1 MTTILVI
8 EDELPIRELIAEM
21 LMLEDF
27 EVLQAGNGLEG
38 IEIAQSQCP
47 NLIICDV
54 MMPVLDGYGV
64 LTALQQDTSTASIPF
79 IFLTA
84 RGTKQDIRH
93 GMNLGAD
100 DYLIKPFTQDEL
112 LDAINIRLKKQA
124 NSLQQYRSEL
134 ESKEEQLNYLLYH
147 DPLTQLPN
155 QLSLQDKFQQIVV
168 SAAPTIPLTPDEVN
182 FPLILISL
190 DRLHLINQLLGYEG
204 GNELLCALVKEIK
217 SFLQPQDIITYLNS
231 NEFVILLVAE
241 RQTLNLE
248 TAHAKTTNFIQSLL
262 QKLSTPLLIRH
273 QEVVLHLLFGIAF
286 YPQNGRTLAQL
297 LQKATIAKESA
308 KSQLSASFQFYRP
321 ELTAVTD
328 PLQLESDL
336 RGALAKEQFVVYY
349 QPQINTQSHRIIGA
363 EALIR
368 WIHPQRGLV
377 SPALFIPLA
386 EETGLIQ
393 EIGEWVLEHVC
404 QQIKQWLDLD
414 LSPVRIAVNLSAR
427 QFQQPN
433 LAIWLASLLQKW
445 KTDSSYLEVELT
457 ESMLVRDV
465 PASIEQLQAIKSLGI
480 RVAMDDF
487 GTGYS
492 SLSYLQQFP
501 FDILK
506 IDQCF
511 IRKIDQN
518 PKNAAIAQAIIMMA
532 HQLNL
537 RVIAEGVETP
547 AELAFLQENGCD
559 DLQGYLFSPPV
570 NAESFTQILQ
580 QKQSLFPVSP
590 TP

>member
-27 EVLQAGNGLEG
+27 EVLQAGDGREG
-38 IEIAQSQCP
+38 IEMAQSQCP

-79 IFLTA
+79 VFLTA
-84 RGTKQDIRH
+84 RGTKQDIRY

-112 LDAINIRLKKQA
+112 LDAISIRLRKQA

-134 ESKEEQLNYLLYH
+134 ESKQEQLNYLLYH

-168 SAAPTIPLTPDEVN
+168 SVAPTIPSNPDEVT

-204 GNELLCALVKEIK
+204 GNELLCAVVKEIK

-248 TAHAKTTNFIQSLL
+248 TAHAQTTNFIQSLL

-308 KSQLSASFQFYRP
+308 KSQLSAPFQFYRP
-321 ELTAVTD
+321 ELTAVND

-336 RGALAKEQFVVYY
+336 RGALAKEQFVIYY

-368 WIHPQRGLV
+368 WVHPQRGLV
-377 SPALFIPLA
+377 SPGLFIPLA

-393 EIGEWVLEHVC
+393 EIGEWVLGHVC

-433 LAIWLASLLQKW
+433 LAIWLASLLEKW
-445 KTDSSYLEVELT
+445 GTDSSYLEVELT
-457 ESMLVRDV
+457 ESIIVRDV

-547 AELAFLQENGCD
+547 AELTFLQENGCD

-570 NAESFTQILQ
+570 NAKIFTAMLQ
-580 QKQSLFPVSP
+580 SKQSLFP

>member
-27 EVLQAGNGLEG
+27 EVLQAGNGREG
-38 IEIAQSQCP
+38 IDIAQSQCP

-84 RGTKQDIRH
+84 RGTKQDIRY

-112 LDAINIRLKKQA
+112 LDAISIRLRKQA

-134 ESKEEQLNYLLYH
+134 ESKQEQLDYLLYH

-168 SAAPTIPLTPDEVN
+168 SVAPTIPSTPDEVT

-204 GNELLCALVKEIK
+204 GNELLCALVKEIQ

-248 TAHAKTTNFIQSLL
+248 TAHAQTTNFIQSLL

-308 KSQLSASFQFYRP
+308 KSQLSAPFQFYRP
-321 ELTAVTD
+321 ELTAVND

-336 RGALAKEQFVVYY
+336 RGALAKEQFVIYY

-377 SPALFIPLA
+377 SPGLFIPLA

-393 EIGEWVLEHVC
+393 EIGEWILDHVC

-433 LAIWLASLLQKW
+433 LAIWLANLLQKW
-445 KTDSSYLEVELT
+445 GTDSSYLEVELT
-457 ESMLVRDV
+457 ESMLVRDI

-547 AELAFLQENGCD
+547 AELAFLQKNGCD

-570 NAESFTQILQ
+570 NAKIFTQMLQ
-580 QKQSLFPVSP
+580 SKQSLFP

>member
-27 EVLQAGNGLEG
+27 EVLQAGNGREG

-64 LTALQQDTSTASIPF
+64 LTALQQDTITASIPF

-112 LDAINIRLKKQA
+112 LDAISIRLRKQA

-134 ESKEEQLNYLLYH
+134 ESKQEQLDYLLYH

-168 SAAPTIPLTPDEVN
+168 SVAPTIPSTPDEVT

-204 GNELLCALVKEIK
+204 GNELLCALVKEIQ

-248 TAHAKTTNFIQSLL
+248 TAHAQTTNFIQSLL

-308 KSQLSASFQFYRP
+308 KSQLSAPFQFYRP
-321 ELTAVTD
+321 ELTAVND

-336 RGALAKEQFVVYY
+336 RGALAKEQFVIYY

-377 SPALFIPLA
+377 SPGLFIPLA

-393 EIGEWVLEHVC
+393 EIGEWILDHVC

-433 LAIWLASLLQKW
+433 LAIWLANLLQKW
-445 KTDSSYLEVELT
+445 GTDSSYLEVELT
-457 ESMLVRDV
+457 ESMLVRDI

-547 AELAFLQENGCD
+547 AELAFLQKNGCD

-570 NAESFTQILQ
+570 NAKIFTQMLQ
-580 QKQSLFPVSP
+580 SKQSLFP

>member
-8 EDELPIRELIAEM
+8 EDELPIRELIVEM

-27 EVLQAGNGLEG
+27 EVLQAGNGREG
-38 IEIAQSQCP
+38 IEIAQSQLP

-79 IFLTA
+79 VFLTA
-84 RGTKQDIRH
+84 RGTKQDIRY

-112 LDAINIRLKKQA
+112 LDAISIRLRKQA

-134 ESKEEQLNYLLYH
+134 ESKQEQLDYLLYH

-168 SAAPTIPLTPDEVN
+168 SVAPTIPSTPDEVT

-248 TAHAKTTNFIQSLL
+248 TAHAQTTNFIQSLL

-308 KSQLSASFQFYRP
+308 KSQLNAPFQFYRP
-321 ELTAVTD
+321 ELTAVND

-336 RGALAKEQFVVYY
+336 RGALAKEQFVIYY

-377 SPALFIPLA
+377 SPGLFIPLA

-393 EIGEWVLEHVC
+393 EIGEWILDHVC

-433 LAIWLASLLQKW
+433 LAIWLANLLQKW
-445 KTDSSYLEVELT
+445 GTDSSYLEVELT
-457 ESMLVRDV
+457 ESMLVRDI

-547 AELAFLQENGCD
+547 AELAFLQKNGCD

-570 NAESFTQILQ
+570 NAKIFTQMLQ
-580 QKQSLFPVSP
+580 SKQSLFP

>member
-27 EVLQAGNGLEG
+27 EVLQAGNGREG

-79 IFLTA
+79 VFLTA
-84 RGTKQDIRH
+84 RGTKQDIRY

-112 LDAINIRLKKQA
+112 LDAISIRLRKQA

-134 ESKEEQLNYLLYH
+134 ESKQEQLDYLLYH

-168 SAAPTIPLTPDEVN
+168 SVAPTIPSTPDEVT

-204 GNELLCALVKEIK
+204 GNELLCALVKEIQ

-248 TAHAKTTNFIQSLL
+248 TAHAQTTNFIQSLL

-286 YPQNGRTLAQL
+286 YPHNGRTLAQL

-308 KSQLSASFQFYRP
+308 KSQLSAPFQFYRP
-321 ELTAVTD
+321 ELTAVND

-336 RGALAKEQFVVYY
+336 RGALAKEQFVIYY

-377 SPALFIPLA
+377 SPGLFIPLA

-393 EIGEWVLEHVC
+393 EIGEWILDHVC

-433 LAIWLASLLQKW
+433 LAIWLANLLQKW
-445 KTDSSYLEVELT
+445 GTDSSYLEVELT
-457 ESMLVRDV
+457 ESMLVRDI

-547 AELAFLQENGCD
+547 AELAFLQKNGCD

-570 NAESFTQILQ
+570 NAKIFTQMLQ
-580 QKQSLFPVSP
+580 SKQSLFP

>member
-27 EVLQAGNGLEG
+27 EVLQAGNGREG

-79 IFLTA
+79 VFLTA
-84 RGTKQDIRH
+84 RGTKQDIRY

-112 LDAINIRLKKQA
+112 LDAISIRLRKQA

-134 ESKEEQLNYLLYH
+134 ESKQEQLDYLLYH

-168 SAAPTIPLTPDEVN
+168 SVAPTIPSTPDEVT

-204 GNELLCALVKEIK
+204 GNELLCALVKEIQ

-241 RQTLNLE
+241 RQTLNME
-248 TAHAKTTNFIQSLL
+248 TAHAQTTNFIQSLL

-308 KSQLSASFQFYRP
+308 KSQLSDPFQFYRP
-321 ELTAVTD
+321 ELTAVND

-336 RGALAKEQFVVYY
+336 RGALAKEQFVIYY

-377 SPALFIPLA
+377 SPGLFIPLA

-393 EIGEWVLEHVC
+393 EIGEWILDHVC

-433 LAIWLASLLQKW
+433 LAIWLANLLQKW
-445 KTDSSYLEVELT
+445 GTDSSYLEVELT
-457 ESMLVRDV
+457 ESMLVRDI

-547 AELAFLQENGCD
+547 AELAFLQKNGCD

-570 NAESFTQILQ
+570 NAKIFTQMLQ
-580 QKQSLFPVSP
+580 SKQSLFP

>member
-27 EVLQAGNGLEG
+27 EVLQAGNGREG
-38 IEIAQSQCP
+38 IEIAQSQLP

-79 IFLTA
+79 VFLTA
-84 RGTKQDIRH
+84 RGTKQDIRY

-112 LDAINIRLKKQA
+112 LDAISIRLRKQA

-134 ESKEEQLNYLLYH
+134 ESKQEQLDYLLYH

-168 SAAPTIPLTPDEVN
+168 SVAPTIPSTPDEVT

-204 GNELLCALVKEIK
+204 GNELLCALVKEIQ

-248 TAHAKTTNFIQSLL
+248 TAHAQTTNFIQSLL

-308 KSQLSASFQFYRP
+308 KSQLSAPFQFYRP
-321 ELTAVTD
+321 ELTAVND

-336 RGALAKEQFVVYY
+336 RGALAKEQFVIYY

-377 SPALFIPLA
+377 SPGLFIPLA

-393 EIGEWVLEHVC
+393 EIGEWILDHVC

-433 LAIWLASLLQKW
+433 LAIWLANLLQKW
-445 KTDSSYLEVELT
+445 GTDSSYLEVELT
-457 ESMLVRDV
+457 ESMLVRDI

-570 NAESFTQILQ
+570 NAKIFTQMLQ
-580 QKQSLFPVSP
+580 SKQSLFP

>member
-27 EVLQAGNGLEG
+27 EVLQAGNGREG
-38 IEIAQSQCP
+38 IDIAQSQCP

-84 RGTKQDIRH
+84 RGTKQDIRY

-112 LDAINIRLKKQA
+112 LDAISIRLRKQA

-134 ESKEEQLNYLLYH
+134 ESKQEQLDYLLYH

-168 SAAPTIPLTPDEVN
+168 SVAPTIPSTPDEVT

-204 GNELLCALVKEIK
+204 GNELLCALVKEIQ

-248 TAHAKTTNFIQSLL
+248 TAHAQTTTFIQSLL

-308 KSQLSASFQFYRP
+308 KSQLSAPFQFYRP
-321 ELTAVTD
+321 ELTAVND

-336 RGALAKEQFVVYY
+336 RGALAKEQFVIYY

-377 SPALFIPLA
+377 SPGLFIPLA

-393 EIGEWVLEHVC
+393 EIGEWILDHVC

-433 LAIWLASLLQKW
+433 LAIWLANLLQKW
-445 KTDSSYLEVELT
+445 GTDSSYLEVELT
-457 ESMLVRDV
+457 ESMLVRDI

-537 RVIAEGVETP
+537 RVIAEGVETL
-547 AELAFLQENGCD
+547 AELAFLQKNGCD

-570 NAESFTQILQ
+570 NAKIFTQMLQ
-580 QKQSLFPVSP
+580 SKQSLFP

>member
-1 MTTILVI
+1 
-8 EDELPIRELIAEM
+8 M

-27 EVLQAGNGLEG
+27 EVLQAGNGREG
-38 IEIAQSQCP
+38 IEIAQSQLP

-79 IFLTA
+79 VFLTA
-84 RGTKQDIRH
+84 RGTKQDIRY

-112 LDAINIRLKKQA
+112 LDAISIRLRKQA

-134 ESKEEQLNYLLYH
+134 ESKQEQLDYLLYH

-168 SAAPTIPLTPDEVN
+168 SVAPTIPSTPDEVT

-204 GNELLCALVKEIK
+204 GNELLCALVKEIQ

-248 TAHAKTTNFIQSLL
+248 TAHAQTTNFIQSLL

-308 KSQLSASFQFYRP
+308 KSQLSAPFQFYRP
-321 ELTAVTD
+321 ELTAVND

-336 RGALAKEQFVVYY
+336 RGALAKEQFVIYY

-377 SPALFIPLA
+377 SPGLFIPLA

-393 EIGEWVLEHVC
+393 EIGEWILDHVC

-433 LAIWLASLLQKW
+433 LAIWLANLLQKW
-445 KTDSSYLEVELT
+445 GTDSSYLEVELT
-457 ESMLVRDV
+457 ESMLVRDI

-570 NAESFTQILQ
+570 NAKIFTQMLQ
-580 QKQSLFPVSP
+580 SKQSLFP

>member
-27 EVLQAGNGLEG
+27 EVLQAGNGREG

-79 IFLTA
+79 VFLTA
-84 RGTKQDIRH
+84 RGTKQDIRY

-112 LDAINIRLKKQA
+112 LDAISIRLRKQA

-134 ESKEEQLNYLLYH
+134 ESKQEQLDYLLYH

-168 SAAPTIPLTPDEVN
+168 SVAPTIPSTPDEVT

-204 GNELLCALVKEIK
+204 GNELLCALVKEIQ

-248 TAHAKTTNFIQSLL
+248 TAHAQTTTFIQSLL

-308 KSQLSASFQFYRP
+308 KSQLSAPFQFYRP
-321 ELTAVTD
+321 ELTAVND

-336 RGALAKEQFVVYY
+336 RGALAKEQFVIYY

-377 SPALFIPLA
+377 SPGLFIPLA

-393 EIGEWVLEHVC
+393 EIGEWILDHVC

-445 KTDSSYLEVELT
+445 GTDSSYLEVELT
-457 ESMLVRDV
+457 ESMLVRDI

-547 AELAFLQENGCD
+547 AELAFLQKNGCD

-570 NAESFTQILQ
+570 NAKIFTQMLQ
-580 QKQSLFPVSP
+580 SKQSLFP

>member
-27 EVLQAGNGLEG
+27 EVLQAGNGREG

-79 IFLTA
+79 VFLTA
-84 RGTKQDIRH
+84 RGTKQDIRY

-112 LDAINIRLKKQA
+112 LDAISIRLRKQA

-134 ESKEEQLNYLLYH
+134 ESKQEQLDYLLYH

-168 SAAPTIPLTPDEVN
+168 SVAPTIPSTPDEVT

-204 GNELLCALVKEIK
+204 GNELLCALVKEIQ

-248 TAHAKTTNFIQSLL
+248 TAHAQTTTFIQSLL

-308 KSQLSASFQFYRP
+308 KSQLSAPFQFYRP
-321 ELTAVTD
+321 ELTAVND

-336 RGALAKEQFVVYY
+336 RGALAKEQFVIYY

-377 SPALFIPLA
+377 SPGLFIPLA

-393 EIGEWVLEHVC
+393 EIGEWILDHVC

-433 LAIWLASLLQKW
+433 LAIWLANLLQKW
-445 KTDSSYLEVELT
+445 GTDSSYLEVELT
-457 ESMLVRDV
+457 ESMLVRDI

-547 AELAFLQENGCD
+547 AELAFLQKNGCD

-570 NAESFTQILQ
+570 NAKIFTQMLQ
-580 QKQSLFPVSP
+580 SKQSLFP

>member
-27 EVLQAGNGLEG
+27 EVLQAGNGREG

-64 LTALQQDTSTASIPF
+64 LTALQQDTITASIPF
-79 IFLTA
+79 VFLTA
-84 RGTKQDIRH
+84 RGTKQDIRY

-112 LDAINIRLKKQA
+112 LDAISIRLRKQA

-134 ESKEEQLNYLLYH
+134 ESKQEQLDYLLYH

-168 SAAPTIPLTPDEVN
+168 SVAPTIPSTPDEVT

-241 RQTLNLE
+241 RQTLNME
-248 TAHAKTTNFIQSLL
+248 TAHAQTTNFIQSLL

-308 KSQLSASFQFYRP
+308 KSQLSAPFQFYRP
-321 ELTAVTD
+321 ELTAVND

-336 RGALAKEQFVVYY
+336 RGALAKEQFVIYY

-377 SPALFIPLA
+377 SPGLFIPLA

-393 EIGEWVLEHVC
+393 EIGEWILDHVC

-433 LAIWLASLLQKW
+433 LAIWLANLLQKW
-445 KTDSSYLEVELT
+445 GTDSSYLEVELT
-457 ESMLVRDV
+457 ESMLVRDI

-547 AELAFLQENGCD
+547 AELAFLQKNGCD

-570 NAESFTQILQ
+570 NAKIFTQMLQ
-580 QKQSLFPVSP
+580 SKQSLFP

>member
-27 EVLQAGNGLEG
+27 EVLQAGNGREG

-79 IFLTA
+79 VFLTA
-84 RGTKQDIRH
+84 RGTKQDIRY

-112 LDAINIRLKKQA
+112 LDAISIRLRKQA

-134 ESKEEQLNYLLYH
+134 ESKQEQLDYLLYH

-168 SAAPTIPLTPDEVN
+168 SVAPTIPSTPDEVT

-241 RQTLNLE
+241 RQTLNME
-248 TAHAKTTNFIQSLL
+248 TAHAQTTNFIQSLL

-308 KSQLSASFQFYRP
+308 KSQLSAPFQFYRP
-321 ELTAVTD
+321 ELTAVND

-336 RGALAKEQFVVYY
+336 RGALAKEQFVIYY

-377 SPALFIPLA
+377 SPGLFIPLA

-393 EIGEWVLEHVC
+393 EIGEWILDHVC

-433 LAIWLASLLQKW
+433 LAIWLANLLQKW
-445 KTDSSYLEVELT
+445 GTDSSYLEVELT
-457 ESMLVRDV
+457 ESMLVRDI

-570 NAESFTQILQ
+570 NAKIFTQMLQ
-580 QKQSLFPVSP
+580 SKQSLFP

>member
-8 EDELPIRELIAEM
+8 EDESPIRELIAEM

-27 EVLQAGNGLEG
+27 EVLQAGNGREG
-38 IEIAQSQCP
+38 IEIAQNQCP

-64 LTALQQDTSTASIPF
+64 LRALQQDTSTASIPF

-134 ESKEEQLNYLLYH
+134 ESKQEQLNYLLYH

-168 SAAPTIPLTPDEVN
+168 SAAPTIPSTPDEVT

-190 DRLHLINQLLGYEG
+190 NHLHLINQLLGYEG
-204 GNELLCALVKEIK
+204 GNELLCALVKEIQ

-241 RQTLNLE
+241 RQALNLE
-248 TAHAKTTNFIQSLL
+248 TAHAKTTTFIQSLL

-308 KSQLSASFQFYRP
+308 KSKLSAPFQFYRP
-321 ELTAVTD
+321 DLTTVTD

-349 QPQINTQSHRIIGA
+349 QPQINTQSHCIIGA

-368 WIHPQRGLV
+368 WVHPQRGLV
-377 SPALFIPLA
+377 SPNLFIPLA

-393 EIGEWVLEHVC
+393 EIGEWMLEHVC
-404 QQIKQWLDLD
+404 QQIKQWLELD

-445 KTDSSYLEVELT
+445 GTDSSYLEVELT
-457 ESMLVRDV
+457 ESMLVRDI
-465 PASIEQLQAIKSLGI
+465 PTSIEQLQAIKSLGI

-511 IRKIDQN
+511 ISKIDQN

-537 RVIAEGVETP
+537 RVIAEGVETL
-547 AELAFLQENGCD
+547 AELAFLQENNCD

-570 NAESFTQILQ
+570 NAKIFTQILQ
-580 QKQSLFPVSP
+580 SKQSLFP

>member
-27 EVLQAGNGLEG
+27 EVLQAGNGREG
-38 IEIAQSQCP
+38 IEIAQSQLP

-79 IFLTA
+79 VFLTA
-84 RGTKQDIRH
+84 RGTKQDIRY

-112 LDAINIRLKKQA
+112 LDAISIRLRKQA

-134 ESKEEQLNYLLYH
+134 ESKQEQLDYLLYH

-168 SAAPTIPLTPDEVN
+168 SVAPTIPSTPDEVT

-204 GNELLCALVKEIK
+204 GNELLCALVKEIQ

-241 RQTLNLE
+241 RQTLNME
-248 TAHAKTTNFIQSLL
+248 TAHAQTTNFIQSLL

-308 KSQLSASFQFYRP
+308 KSQLSAPFQFYRP
-321 ELTAVTD
+321 ELTAVND

-336 RGALAKEQFVVYY
+336 RGALAKEQFVIYY

-377 SPALFIPLA
+377 SPGLFIPLA

-393 EIGEWVLEHVC
+393 EIGEWILDHVC

-433 LAIWLASLLQKW
+433 LAIWLANLLQKW
-445 KTDSSYLEVELT
+445 GTDSSYLEVELT
-457 ESMLVRDV
+457 ESMLVRDI

-570 NAESFTQILQ
+570 NAEIFTQILQ
-580 QKQSLFPVSP
+580 QKQSLFPISP
-590 TP
+590 MP

>member
-1 MTTILVI
+1 
-8 EDELPIRELIAEM
+8 
-21 LMLEDF
+21 
-27 EVLQAGNGLEG
+27 
-38 IEIAQSQCP
+38 
-47 NLIICDV
+47 
-54 MMPVLDGYGV
+54 
-64 LTALQQDTSTASIPF
+64 
-79 IFLTA
+79 
-84 RGTKQDIRH
+84 
-93 GMNLGAD
+93 MNLGAD

-112 LDAINIRLKKQA
+112 LDAISIRLRKQA

-134 ESKEEQLNYLLYH
+134 ESKQEQLDYLLYH

-168 SAAPTIPLTPDEVN
+168 SVAPTIPSTPDEVT

-204 GNELLCALVKEIK
+204 GNELLCALVKEIQ

-248 TAHAKTTNFIQSLL
+248 TAHAQTTNFIQSLL

-308 KSQLSASFQFYRP
+308 KSQLSAPFQFYRP
-321 ELTAVTD
+321 ELTAVND

-336 RGALAKEQFVVYY
+336 RGALAKEQFVIYY

-377 SPALFIPLA
+377 SPGLFIPLA

-393 EIGEWVLEHVC
+393 EIGEWILDHVC

-433 LAIWLASLLQKW
+433 LAIWLANLLQKW
-445 KTDSSYLEVELT
+445 GTDSSYLEVELT
-457 ESMLVRDV
+457 ESMLVRDI

-511 IRKIDQN
+511 IRK
-518 PKNAAIAQAIIMMA
+518 
-532 HQLNL
+532 
-537 RVIAEGVETP
+537 VISHRNKEG
-547 AELAFLQENGCD
+547 N
-559 DLQGYLFSPPV
+559 Y
-570 NAESFTQILQ
+570 
-580 QKQSLFPVSP
+580 
-590 TP
+590 

>member
-27 EVLQAGNGLEG
+27 EVLQAGNGREG

-79 IFLTA
+79 VFLTA
-84 RGTKQDIRH
+84 RGTKQDIRY

-112 LDAINIRLKKQA
+112 LDAISIRLRKQA

-134 ESKEEQLNYLLYH
+134 ESKQEQLDYLLYH

-168 SAAPTIPLTPDEVN
+168 SVAPTIPSTPDEVT

-204 GNELLCALVKEIK
+204 GNELLCALVKEIQ

-241 RQTLNLE
+241 RQTLNME
-248 TAHAKTTNFIQSLL
+248 TAHAQTTNFIQSLL

-308 KSQLSASFQFYRP
+308 KSQLNAPFQFYRP
-321 ELTAVTD
+321 ELTAVND

-336 RGALAKEQFVVYY
+336 RGALAKEQFVIYY

-377 SPALFIPLA
+377 SPGLFIPLA

-393 EIGEWVLEHVC
+393 EIGEWILDHVC

-433 LAIWLASLLQKW
+433 LAIWLANLLQKW
-445 KTDSSYLEVELT
+445 GTDSSYLEVELT
-457 ESMLVRDV
+457 ESMLVRDI

-570 NAESFTQILQ
+570 NAKIFTQMLQ
-580 QKQSLFPVSP
+580 SKQSLFP

>member
-27 EVLQAGNGLEG
+27 EVLQAGNGREG

-84 RGTKQDIRH
+84 RGTKQDIRY

-112 LDAINIRLKKQA
+112 LDAISIRLRKQA

-134 ESKEEQLNYLLYH
+134 ESKQEQLDYLLYH

-168 SAAPTIPLTPDEVN
+168 SVAPTIPSTPDEVT

-241 RQTLNLE
+241 RQTLNME
-248 TAHAKTTNFIQSLL
+248 TAHAQTTNLIQSLL

-308 KSQLSASFQFYRP
+308 KSQLSAPFQFYRP
-321 ELTAVTD
+321 ELTAVND

-336 RGALAKEQFVVYY
+336 RGALAKEQFVIYY

-377 SPALFIPLA
+377 SPGLFIPLA

-393 EIGEWVLEHVC
+393 EIGEWILDHVC

-433 LAIWLASLLQKW
+433 LAIWLANLLQKW
-445 KTDSSYLEVELT
+445 GTDSSYLEVELT
-457 ESMLVRDV
+457 ESMLVRDI

-547 AELAFLQENGCD
+547 AELAFLQKNGCD

-570 NAESFTQILQ
+570 NAKIFTQMLQ
-580 QKQSLFPVSP
+580 SKQSLFP

>member
-27 EVLQAGNGLEG
+27 EVLQAGNGREG
-38 IEIAQSQCP
+38 IDIAQSQCP

-84 RGTKQDIRH
+84 RGTKQDIRY

-112 LDAINIRLKKQA
+112 LDAISIRLRKQA

-134 ESKEEQLNYLLYH
+134 ESKQEQLDYLLYH

-168 SAAPTIPLTPDEVN
+168 SVAPTIPSTPDEVT

-241 RQTLNLE
+241 RQTLNME
-248 TAHAKTTNFIQSLL
+248 TAHAQTTNFIQSLL

-308 KSQLSASFQFYRP
+308 KSQLSAPFQFYRP
-321 ELTAVTD
+321 ELTAVND

-336 RGALAKEQFVVYY
+336 RGALAKEQFVIYY

-377 SPALFIPLA
+377 SPGLFIPLA

-393 EIGEWVLEHVC
+393 EIGEWILDHVC

-433 LAIWLASLLQKW
+433 LAIWLANLLQKW
-445 KTDSSYLEVELT
+445 GTDSSYLEVELT
-457 ESMLVRDV
+457 ESMLVRDI

-547 AELAFLQENGCD
+547 AELAFLQKNGCD

-570 NAESFTQILQ
+570 NAKIFTQMLQ
-580 QKQSLFPVSP
+580 SKQSLFP

>member
-27 EVLQAGNGLEG
+27 EVLQAGNGREG
-38 IEIAQSQCP
+38 IEIAQSQLP

-79 IFLTA
+79 VFLTA
-84 RGTKQDIRH
+84 RGTKQDIRY

-112 LDAINIRLKKQA
+112 LDAISIRLRKQA

-134 ESKEEQLNYLLYH
+134 ESKQEQLDYLLYH

-168 SAAPTIPLTPDEVN
+168 SVAPTIPSTPDEVT

-204 GNELLCALVKEIK
+204 GNELLCALVKEIQ

-241 RQTLNLE
+241 RQTLNME
-248 TAHAKTTNFIQSLL
+248 TAHAQTTNFIQSLL

-308 KSQLSASFQFYRP
+308 KSQLSAPFQFYRP
-321 ELTAVTD
+321 ELTAVND

-336 RGALAKEQFVVYY
+336 RGALAKEQFVIYY

-377 SPALFIPLA
+377 SPGLFIPLA

-393 EIGEWVLEHVC
+393 EIGEWILDHVC

-433 LAIWLASLLQKW
+433 LAIWLANLLQKW
-445 KTDSSYLEVELT
+445 GTDSSYLEVELT
-457 ESMLVRDV
+457 ESMLVRDI

-518 PKNAAIAQAIIMMA
+518 PKNAAIAQAIIMS

-547 AELAFLQENGCD
+547 AELAFLQKNGCD

-570 NAESFTQILQ
+570 NAKIFTQMLQ
-580 QKQSLFPVSP
+580 SKQSLFP

>member
-27 EVLQAGNGLEG
+27 EVLQAGNGREG

-64 LTALQQDTSTASIPF
+64 LTALQQDTITASIPF
-79 IFLTA
+79 VFLTA
-84 RGTKQDIRH
+84 RGTKQDIRY

-112 LDAINIRLKKQA
+112 LDAISIRLRKQA

-134 ESKEEQLNYLLYH
+134 ESKQEQLDYLLYH

-168 SAAPTIPLTPDEVN
+168 SVAPTIPSTPDEVT

-204 GNELLCALVKEIK
+204 GNELLCALVKEIQ

-241 RQTLNLE
+241 RQTLNME
-248 TAHAKTTNFIQSLL
+248 TAHAQTTNFIQSLL

-297 LQKATIAKESA
+297 LQKVTIAKESA
-308 KSQLSASFQFYRP
+308 KSQLSAPFQFYRP
-321 ELTAVTD
+321 ELTAVND

-336 RGALAKEQFVVYY
+336 RGALAKEQFVIYY

-377 SPALFIPLA
+377 SPGLFIPLA

-393 EIGEWVLEHVC
+393 EIGEWILDHVC

-433 LAIWLASLLQKW
+433 LAIWLANLLQKW
-445 KTDSSYLEVELT
+445 GTDSSYLEVELT
-457 ESMLVRDV
+457 ESMLVRDI

-518 PKNAAIAQAIIMMA
+518 PKNAAIAQAIMMMA

-547 AELAFLQENGCD
+547 AELAFLQKNGCD

-570 NAESFTQILQ
+570 NAKIFTQMLQ
-580 QKQSLFPVSP
+580 SKQSLFP

>member
-27 EVLQAGNGLEG
+27 EVLQAGNGREG

-79 IFLTA
+79 VFLTA
-84 RGTKQDIRH
+84 RGTKQDIRY

-112 LDAINIRLKKQA
+112 LDAISIRLRKQA

-134 ESKEEQLNYLLYH
+134 ESKQEQLDYLLYH

-168 SAAPTIPLTPDEVN
+168 SVAPTIPSTPDEVT

-204 GNELLCALVKEIK
+204 GNELLCALVKEIQ

-248 TAHAKTTNFIQSLL
+248 TAHAQTTNFIQSLL

-308 KSQLSASFQFYRP
+308 KSQLSAPFQFYRP
-321 ELTAVTD
+321 ELTAVND

-336 RGALAKEQFVVYY
+336 RGALAKEQFVIYY

-377 SPALFIPLA
+377 SPGLFIPLA

-393 EIGEWVLEHVC
+393 EIGEWILDHVC

-433 LAIWLASLLQKW
+433 LAIWLANLLQKW
-445 KTDSSYLEVELT
+445 GTDSSYLEVELT
-457 ESMLVRDV
+457 ESMLVRDI

-547 AELAFLQENGCD
+547 AELAFLQKNGCD

-570 NAESFTQILQ
+570 NAKIFTQMLQ
-580 QKQSLFPVSP
+580 SKQSLFP

>member
-27 EVLQAGNGLEG
+27 EVLQAGNGREG

-79 IFLTA
+79 VFLTA
-84 RGTKQDIRH
+84 RGTKQDIRY

-112 LDAINIRLKKQA
+112 LDAISIRLRKQA

-134 ESKEEQLNYLLYH
+134 ESKQEQLDYLLYH

-168 SAAPTIPLTPDEVN
+168 SVAPTIPSTPDEVT

-241 RQTLNLE
+241 RQTLNME
-248 TAHAKTTNFIQSLL
+248 TAHAQTTNFIQSLL

-308 KSQLSASFQFYRP
+308 KSQLSAPFQFYRP
-321 ELTAVTD
+321 ELTAVND

-336 RGALAKEQFVVYY
+336 RGALAKEQFVIYY

-377 SPALFIPLA
+377 SPGLFIPLA

-393 EIGEWVLEHVC
+393 EIGEWILDHVC

-433 LAIWLASLLQKW
+433 LAIWLANLLQKW
-445 KTDSSYLEVELT
+445 GTDSSYLEVELT
-457 ESMLVRDV
+457 ESMLVRDI

-547 AELAFLQENGCD
+547 AELAFLQKNGCD
-559 DLQGYLFSPPV
+559 DLHGYLFSPPV
-570 NAESFTQILQ
+570 NAKIFTQMLQ
-580 QKQSLFPVSP
+580 SKQSLFP

>member
-27 EVLQAGNGLEG
+27 EVLQAGNGREG

-84 RGTKQDIRH
+84 RGTKQDIRY

-112 LDAINIRLKKQA
+112 LDAISIRLRKQA

-134 ESKEEQLNYLLYH
+134 ESKQEQLDYLLYH

-168 SAAPTIPLTPDEVN
+168 SVAPTIPSTPDEVT

-241 RQTLNLE
+241 RQTLNME
-248 TAHAKTTNFIQSLL
+248 TAHAQTTNFIQSLL

-308 KSQLSASFQFYRP
+308 KSQLSAPFQFYRP
-321 ELTAVTD
+321 ELTAVND

-336 RGALAKEQFVVYY
+336 RGALAKEQFVIYY

-377 SPALFIPLA
+377 SPGLFIPLA

-393 EIGEWVLEHVC
+393 EIGEWILDHVC

-433 LAIWLASLLQKW
+433 LAIWLANLLQKW
-445 KTDSSYLEVELT
+445 GTDSSYLEVELT
-457 ESMLVRDV
+457 ESMLVRDI

-547 AELAFLQENGCD
+547 AELAFLQKNGCD

-570 NAESFTQILQ
+570 NAKIFTQMLQ
-580 QKQSLFPVSP
+580 SKQSLFP

>member
-27 EVLQAGNGLEG
+27 EVLQAGNGREG

-79 IFLTA
+79 VFLTA
-84 RGTKQDIRH
+84 RGTKQDIRY

-112 LDAINIRLKKQA
+112 LDAISIRLRKQA

-134 ESKEEQLNYLLYH
+134 ESKQEQLDYLLYH

-168 SAAPTIPLTPDEVN
+168 SVAPTIPSTPDEVT

-204 GNELLCALVKEIK
+204 GNELLCALVKEIQ

-241 RQTLNLE
+241 RQTLNME
-248 TAHAKTTNFIQSLL
+248 TAHAQTTNFIQSLL

-308 KSQLSASFQFYRP
+308 KSQLSAPFQFYRP
-321 ELTAVTD
+321 ELTAVND

-336 RGALAKEQFVVYY
+336 RGALAKEQFVIYY

-377 SPALFIPLA
+377 SPGLFIPLA

-393 EIGEWVLEHVC
+393 EIGEWILDHVC

-433 LAIWLASLLQKW
+433 LAIWLANLLQKW
-445 KTDSSYLEVELT
+445 GTDSSYLEVELT
-457 ESMLVRDV
+457 ESMLVRDI

-547 AELAFLQENGCD
+547 AELAFLQKNGCD

-570 NAESFTQILQ
+570 NAKIFTQMLQ
-580 QKQSLFPVSP
+580 SKQSLFP

>member
-27 EVLQAGNGLEG
+27 EVLQAGNGREG

-64 LTALQQDTSTASIPF
+64 LTALQQDTITASIPF
-79 IFLTA
+79 VFLTA
-84 RGTKQDIRH
+84 RGTKQDIRY

-112 LDAINIRLKKQA
+112 LDAISIRLRKQA

-134 ESKEEQLNYLLYH
+134 ESKQEQLDYLLYH

-168 SAAPTIPLTPDEVN
+168 SVAPTIPSTPDEVT

-248 TAHAKTTNFIQSLL
+248 TAHAQTTTFIQSLL

-308 KSQLSASFQFYRP
+308 KSQLSAPFQFYRP
-321 ELTAVTD
+321 ELTAVND

-336 RGALAKEQFVVYY
+336 RGALAKEQFVIYY

-377 SPALFIPLA
+377 SPGLFIPLA

-393 EIGEWVLEHVC
+393 EIGEWILDHVC

-433 LAIWLASLLQKW
+433 LAIWLANLLQKW
-445 KTDSSYLEVELT
+445 GTDSSYLEVELT
-457 ESMLVRDV
+457 ESMLVRDI

-547 AELAFLQENGCD
+547 AELAFLQKNGCD

-570 NAESFTQILQ
+570 NAKIFTQMLQ
-580 QKQSLFPVSP
+580 SKQSLFP

>member
-27 EVLQAGNGLEG
+27 EVLQAGNGREG

-64 LTALQQDTSTASIPF
+64 LTALQQDTITASIPF
-79 IFLTA
+79 VFLTA
-84 RGTKQDIRH
+84 RGTKQDIRY

-112 LDAINIRLKKQA
+112 LDAISIRLRKQA

-134 ESKEEQLNYLLYH
+134 ESKQEQLDYLLYH

-168 SAAPTIPLTPDEVN
+168 SVAPTIPSTPDEVT

-204 GNELLCALVKEIK
+204 GNELLCALVKEIQ

-241 RQTLNLE
+241 RQTLNME
-248 TAHAKTTNFIQSLL
+248 TAHAQTTNFIQSLL

-308 KSQLSASFQFYRP
+308 KSQLSAPFQFYRP
-321 ELTAVTD
+321 ELTAVND

-336 RGALAKEQFVVYY
+336 RGALAKEQFVIYY

-377 SPALFIPLA
+377 SPGLFIPLA

-393 EIGEWVLEHVC
+393 EIGEWILDHVC

-433 LAIWLASLLQKW
+433 LAIWLANLLQKW
-445 KTDSSYLEVELT
+445 GTDSSYLEVELT
-457 ESMLVRDV
+457 ESMLVRDI

-547 AELAFLQENGCD
+547 AELAFLQKNGCD

-570 NAESFTQILQ
+570 NAKIFTQMLQ
-580 QKQSLFPVSP
+580 SKQSLFP

>member
-27 EVLQAGNGLEG
+27 EVLQAGNGREG

-79 IFLTA
+79 VFLTA
-84 RGTKQDIRH
+84 RGTKQDIRY

-112 LDAINIRLKKQA
+112 LDAISIRLRKQA

-134 ESKEEQLNYLLYH
+134 ESKQEQLDYLLYH

-168 SAAPTIPLTPDEVN
+168 SVAPTIPSTPDEVT

-241 RQTLNLE
+241 RQTLNME
-248 TAHAKTTNFIQSLL
+248 TAHAQTTNFIQSLL

-308 KSQLSASFQFYRP
+308 KSQLSDPFQFYRP
-321 ELTAVTD
+321 ELTAVND

-336 RGALAKEQFVVYY
+336 RGALAKEQFVIYY

-377 SPALFIPLA
+377 SPGLFIPLA

-393 EIGEWVLEHVC
+393 EIGEWILDHVC

-433 LAIWLASLLQKW
+433 LAIWLANLLQKW
-445 KTDSSYLEVELT
+445 GTDSSYLEVELT
-457 ESMLVRDV
+457 ESMLVRDI

-547 AELAFLQENGCD
+547 AELAFLQKNGCD
-559 DLQGYLFSPPV
+559 DLHGYLFSPPV
-570 NAESFTQILQ
+570 NAKIFTQMLQ
-580 QKQSLFPVSP
+580 SKQSLFP

>member
-27 EVLQAGNGLEG
+27 EVLQAGNGREG
-38 IEIAQSQCP
+38 IDIAQSQCP

-84 RGTKQDIRH
+84 RGTKQDIRY

-112 LDAINIRLKKQA
+112 LDAISIRLRKQA

-134 ESKEEQLNYLLYH
+134 ESKQEQLDYLLYH

-168 SAAPTIPLTPDEVN
+168 SVAPTIPSTPDEVT

-204 GNELLCALVKEIK
+204 GNELLCALVKEIQ

-241 RQTLNLE
+241 RQTLNME
-248 TAHAKTTNFIQSLL
+248 TAHAQTTNFIQSLL

-308 KSQLSASFQFYRP
+308 KSQLSAPFQFYRP
-321 ELTAVTD
+321 ELTAVND

-336 RGALAKEQFVVYY
+336 RGALAKEQFVIYY

-377 SPALFIPLA
+377 SPGLFIPLA

-393 EIGEWVLEHVC
+393 EIGEWILDHVC

-433 LAIWLASLLQKW
+433 LAIWLANLLQKW
-445 KTDSSYLEVELT
+445 GTDSSYLEVELT
-457 ESMLVRDV
+457 ESMLVRDI

-547 AELAFLQENGCD
+547 AELAFLQKNGCD

-570 NAESFTQILQ
+570 NAKIFTQMLQ
-580 QKQSLFPVSP
+580 SKQSLFP

>member
-27 EVLQAGNGLEG
+27 EVLQAGNGREG

-84 RGTKQDIRH
+84 RGTKQDIRY

-112 LDAINIRLKKQA
+112 LDAISIRLRKQA

-134 ESKEEQLNYLLYH
+134 ESKQEQLDYLLYH

-168 SAAPTIPLTPDEVN
+168 SVAPTIPSTPDEVT

-248 TAHAKTTNFIQSLL
+248 TAHAQTTNFIQSLL

-308 KSQLSASFQFYRP
+308 KSQLNAPFQFYRP
-321 ELTAVTD
+321 ELTAVND

-336 RGALAKEQFVVYY
+336 RGALAKEQFVIYY

-377 SPALFIPLA
+377 SPGLFIPLA

-393 EIGEWVLEHVC
+393 EIGEWILDHVC

-433 LAIWLASLLQKW
+433 LAIWLANLLQKW
-445 KTDSSYLEVELT
+445 GTDSSYLEVELT
-457 ESMLVRDV
+457 ESMLVRDI

-547 AELAFLQENGCD
+547 AELAFLQKNGCD

-570 NAESFTQILQ
+570 NAKIFTQMLQ
-580 QKQSLFPVSP
+580 SKQSLFP

>member
-27 EVLQAGNGLEG
+27 EVLQAGNGREG
-38 IEIAQSQCP
+38 IDIAQSQCP

-84 RGTKQDIRH
+84 RGTKQDIRY

-112 LDAINIRLKKQA
+112 LDAISIRLRKQA

-134 ESKEEQLNYLLYH
+134 ESKQEQLDYLLYH

-168 SAAPTIPLTPDEVN
+168 SVAPTIPSTPDEVT

-241 RQTLNLE
+241 RQTLNME
-248 TAHAKTTNFIQSLL
+248 TAHAQTTNFIQSLL

-308 KSQLSASFQFYRP
+308 KSQLSAPFQFYRP
-321 ELTAVTD
+321 ELTAVND

-336 RGALAKEQFVVYY
+336 RGALAKEQFVIYY

-377 SPALFIPLA
+377 SPGLFIPLA

-393 EIGEWVLEHVC
+393 EIGEWILDHVC

-433 LAIWLASLLQKW
+433 LAIWLANLLQKW
-445 KTDSSYLEVELT
+445 GTDSSYLEVELT
-457 ESMLVRDV
+457 ESMLVRDI

-537 RVIAEGVETP
+537 RVIAEGVETL
-547 AELAFLQENGCD
+547 AELAFLQKNGCD

-570 NAESFTQILQ
+570 NAKIFTQMLQ
-580 QKQSLFPVSP
+580 SKQSLFP

>member
-27 EVLQAGNGLEG
+27 EVLQAGNGREG
-38 IEIAQSQCP
+38 IDIAQSQCP

-84 RGTKQDIRH
+84 RGTKQDIRY

-112 LDAINIRLKKQA
+112 LDAISIRLRKQA

-134 ESKEEQLNYLLYH
+134 ESKQEQLDYLLYH

-168 SAAPTIPLTPDEVN
+168 SVAPTIPSTPDEVT

-241 RQTLNLE
+241 RQTLNME
-248 TAHAKTTNFIQSLL
+248 TAHAQTTNLIQSLL

-308 KSQLSASFQFYRP
+308 KSQLSAPFQFYRP
-321 ELTAVTD
+321 ELTAVND

-336 RGALAKEQFVVYY
+336 RGALAKEQFVIYY

-377 SPALFIPLA
+377 SPGLFIPLA

-393 EIGEWVLEHVC
+393 EIGEWILDHVC

-433 LAIWLASLLQKW
+433 LAIWLANLLQKW
-445 KTDSSYLEVELT
+445 GTDSSYLEVELT
-457 ESMLVRDV
+457 ESMLVRDI

-547 AELAFLQENGCD
+547 AELAFLQKNGCD

-570 NAESFTQILQ
+570 NAKIFTQMLQ
-580 QKQSLFPVSP
+580 SKQSLFP

>member
-27 EVLQAGNGLEG
+27 EVLQAGNGREG

-79 IFLTA
+79 VFLTA
-84 RGTKQDIRH
+84 RGTKQDIRY

-112 LDAINIRLKKQA
+112 LDAISIRLRKQA

-134 ESKEEQLNYLLYH
+134 ESKQEQLDYLLYH

-168 SAAPTIPLTPDEVN
+168 SVAPTIPSTPDEVT

-204 GNELLCALVKEIK
+204 GNELLCALVKEIQ

-241 RQTLNLE
+241 RQTLNME
-248 TAHAKTTNFIQSLL
+248 TAHAQTTNFIQSLL

-308 KSQLSASFQFYRP
+308 KSQLSAPFQFYRP
-321 ELTAVTD
+321 ELTAVND

-336 RGALAKEQFVVYY
+336 RGALAKEQFVIYY

-377 SPALFIPLA
+377 SPGLFIPLA

-393 EIGEWVLEHVC
+393 EIGEWILDHVC

-433 LAIWLASLLQKW
+433 LAIWLANLLQKW
-445 KTDSSYLEVELT
+445 GTDSSYLEVELT
-457 ESMLVRDV
+457 ESMLVRDI

-547 AELAFLQENGCD
+547 AELAFLQKNGCD

-570 NAESFTQILQ
+570 NAKIFTEMLQ
-580 QKQSLFPVSP
+580 SKQSLFP

>member
-27 EVLQAGNGLEG
+27 EVLQAGNGREG

-64 LTALQQDTSTASIPF
+64 LTALQQDTITASIPF
-79 IFLTA
+79 VFLTA
-84 RGTKQDIRH
+84 RGTKQDIRY

-112 LDAINIRLKKQA
+112 LDAISIRLRKQA

-134 ESKEEQLNYLLYH
+134 ESKQEQLDYLLYH

-168 SAAPTIPLTPDEVN
+168 SVAPTIPSTPDEVT

-204 GNELLCALVKEIK
+204 GNELLCALVKEIQ

-241 RQTLNLE
+241 RQTLNME
-248 TAHAKTTNFIQSLL
+248 TAHAQTTNFIQSLL

-308 KSQLSASFQFYRP
+308 KSQLSAPFQFYRP
-321 ELTAVTD
+321 ELTAVND

-336 RGALAKEQFVVYY
+336 RGALAKEQFVIYY

-377 SPALFIPLA
+377 SPGLFIPLA

-393 EIGEWVLEHVC
+393 EIGEWILDHVC

-433 LAIWLASLLQKW
+433 LAIWLANLLQKW
-445 KTDSSYLEVELT
+445 GTESSYLEVELT
-457 ESMLVRDV
+457 ESMLVRDI

-547 AELAFLQENGCD
+547 AELAFLQKNGCD

-570 NAESFTQILQ
+570 NAKIFTQMLQ
-580 QKQSLFPVSP
+580 SKQSLFP

>member
-27 EVLQAGNGLEG
+27 EVLQAGNGREG

-84 RGTKQDIRH
+84 RGTKQDIRY

-112 LDAINIRLKKQA
+112 LDAISIRLRKQA

-134 ESKEEQLNYLLYH
+134 ESKQEQLDYLLYH

-168 SAAPTIPLTPDEVN
+168 SVAPTIPSTPDEVT

-204 GNELLCALVKEIK
+204 GNELLCALVKEIQ

-241 RQTLNLE
+241 RQTLNME
-248 TAHAKTTNFIQSLL
+248 TAHAQTTNFIQSLL

-308 KSQLSASFQFYRP
+308 KSQLSAPFQFYRP
-321 ELTAVTD
+321 ELTAVND

-336 RGALAKEQFVVYY
+336 RGALAKEQFVIYY

-377 SPALFIPLA
+377 SPGLFIPLA

-393 EIGEWVLEHVC
+393 EIGEWILDHVC

-433 LAIWLASLLQKW
+433 LAIWLANLLQKW
-445 KTDSSYLEVELT
+445 GTDSSYLEVELT
-457 ESMLVRDV
+457 ESMLVRDI

-547 AELAFLQENGCD
+547 AELAFLQKNGCD

-570 NAESFTQILQ
+570 NAKIFTQMLQ
-580 QKQSLFPVSP
+580 SKQSLFP

>member
-27 EVLQAGNGLEG
+27 EVLQAGNGREG

-79 IFLTA
+79 VFLTA
-84 RGTKQDIRH
+84 RGTKQDIRY

-112 LDAINIRLKKQA
+112 LDAISIRLRKQA

-134 ESKEEQLNYLLYH
+134 ESKQEQLDYLLYH

-168 SAAPTIPLTPDEVN
+168 SVAPTIPSTPDEVT

-241 RQTLNLE
+241 RQTLNME
-248 TAHAKTTNFIQSLL
+248 TAHAQTTNFIQSLL

-308 KSQLSASFQFYRP
+308 KSQLSAPFQFYRP
-321 ELTAVTD
+321 ELTAVND

-336 RGALAKEQFVVYY
+336 RGALAKEQFVIYY

-377 SPALFIPLA
+377 SPGLFIPLA

-393 EIGEWVLEHVC
+393 EIGEWILDHVC

-433 LAIWLASLLQKW
+433 LAIWLANLLQKW
-445 KTDSSYLEVELT
+445 GTDSSYLEVELT
-457 ESMLVRDV
+457 ESMLVRDI

-547 AELAFLQENGCD
+547 AELAFLQKNGCD

-570 NAESFTQILQ
+570 NAKIFTQMLQ
-580 QKQSLFPVSP
+580 SKQSLFP

>member
-27 EVLQAGNGLEG
+27 EVLQAGNGREG

-64 LTALQQDTSTASIPF
+64 LTALQQDTITASIPF
-79 IFLTA
+79 VFLTA
-84 RGTKQDIRH
+84 RGTKQDIRY

-112 LDAINIRLKKQA
+112 LDAISIRLRKQA

-134 ESKEEQLNYLLYH
+134 ESKQEQLDYLLYH

-168 SAAPTIPLTPDEVN
+168 SVAPTIPSTPDEVT

-248 TAHAKTTNFIQSLL
+248 TAHAQTTNFIQSLL

-308 KSQLSASFQFYRP
+308 KSQLNAPFQFYRP
-321 ELTAVTD
+321 ELTAVND

-336 RGALAKEQFVVYY
+336 RGALAKEQFVIYY

-377 SPALFIPLA
+377 SPGLFIPLA

-393 EIGEWVLEHVC
+393 EIGEWILDHVC

-433 LAIWLASLLQKW
+433 LAIWLANLLQKW
-445 KTDSSYLEVELT
+445 GTDSSYLEVELT
-457 ESMLVRDV
+457 ESMLVRDI

-547 AELAFLQENGCD
+547 AELAFLQKNGCD

-570 NAESFTQILQ
+570 NAKIFTQMLQ
-580 QKQSLFPVSP
+580 SKQSLFP

>member
-27 EVLQAGNGLEG
+27 EVLQAGNGREG
-38 IEIAQSQCP
+38 IDIAQSQCP

-64 LTALQQDTSTASIPF
+64 LTALQQDTITASIPF
-79 IFLTA
+79 VFLTA
-84 RGTKQDIRH
+84 RGTKQDIRY

-112 LDAINIRLKKQA
+112 LDAISIRLRKQA

-134 ESKEEQLNYLLYH
+134 ESKQEQLDYLLYH

-168 SAAPTIPLTPDEVN
+168 SVAPTIPSTPDEVT

-241 RQTLNLE
+241 RQTLNME
-248 TAHAKTTNFIQSLL
+248 TAHAQTTNFIQSLL

-308 KSQLSASFQFYRP
+308 KSQLSAPFQFYRP
-321 ELTAVTD
+321 ELTAVND

-336 RGALAKEQFVVYY
+336 RGALAKEQFVIYY

-377 SPALFIPLA
+377 SPGLFIPLA

-393 EIGEWVLEHVC
+393 EIGEWILDHVC

-433 LAIWLASLLQKW
+433 LAIWLANLLQKW
-445 KTDSSYLEVELT
+445 GTDSSYLEVELT
-457 ESMLVRDV
+457 ESMLVRDI

-547 AELAFLQENGCD
+547 AELAFLQKNGCD

-570 NAESFTQILQ
+570 NAKIFTQMLQ
-580 QKQSLFPVSP
+580 SKQSLFP